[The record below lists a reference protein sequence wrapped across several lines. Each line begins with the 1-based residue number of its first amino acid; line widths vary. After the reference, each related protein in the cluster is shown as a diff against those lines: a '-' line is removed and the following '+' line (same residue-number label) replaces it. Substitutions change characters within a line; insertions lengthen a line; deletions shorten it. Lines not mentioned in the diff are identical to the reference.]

1 MGMVVQELMATVSV
15 GHYNLD
21 KAASLY
27 LIHFSNGQYA
37 VYLCSENDDQKYNIV
52 VTESS
57 DEAIEAF
64 KFWTGILVDHGKD
77 YLLKQLKTPKE

>member
-37 VYLCSENDDQKYNIV
+37 VYLCSENDNQKYNII

-57 DEAIEAF
+57 DEAVKARKI
-64 KFWTGILVDHGKD
+64 WTGILADHGKD
-77 YLLKQLKTPKE
+77 YLLKQLKTLKE